1 MKEKIIEGVKIK
13 ELKFIPD
20 ERGRLIEIL
29 RKDDLIFESFGQ
41 VYVTTAY
48 PNVVKAWHL
57 HKKQDDFISCIKGM
71 IKFVLFDQRKKSK
84 TNGIIN
90 EFFIGEYNPMLI
102 KIPANVWHGFKCI
115 SNEEAIVINI
125 PTRAYN
131 KNNPDEFR
139 MPYNSKKIGYDW
151 ELKFK

>member
-1 MKEKIIEGVKIK
+1 MNKKIIEGVKIK

-29 RKDDLIFESFGQ
+29 RSDDKIFESFGQ

-57 HKKQDDFISCIKGM
+57 HKKQNDFISCIKGM
-71 IKFVLFDQRKKSK
+71 IKLVLFDDRKTSK
-84 TNGIIN
+84 TRGIIN
-90 EFFIGEYNPMLI
+90 EFFIGDYSPLLI
-102 KIPANVWHGFKCI
+102 KIPKNVWHGFKCI
-115 SNEEAIVINI
+115 SDKEAIVINI
-125 PTRAYN
+125 PTTPYN
-131 KNNPDEFR
+131 NKNPDEFR
-139 MPYNSKKIGYDW
+139 IPYNAKEINYDW

>member
-71 IKFVLFDQRKKSK
+71 IKLVLFDQRKKSK